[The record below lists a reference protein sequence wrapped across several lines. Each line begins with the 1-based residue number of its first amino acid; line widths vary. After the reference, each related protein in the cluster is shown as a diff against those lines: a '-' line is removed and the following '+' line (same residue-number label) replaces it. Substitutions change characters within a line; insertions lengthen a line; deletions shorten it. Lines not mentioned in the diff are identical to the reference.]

1 MVMKNKQKTK
11 TLTES
16 DTHKQCFILNSN
28 LYRTVI

>member
-1 MVMKNKQKTK
+1 MKNKQKTK

-28 LYRTVI
+28 LNRTVI